1 MMLKSMGIWKSTSE
15 PNGQVAAIMSTTEGG
30 EYRLVDGQLVAVG
43 ANGSSIA
50 APTSSATSA
59 HNSTRYIKYYF
70 CKYFLFKFHVNF

>member
-15 PNGQVAAIMSTTEGG
+15 PNSQVPAILSITEGG

-50 APTSSATSA
+50 APTSTATSA
-59 HNSTRYIKYYF
+59 HNSTRYNYYF
-70 CKYFLFKFHVNF
+70 CK